1 MDKDSELLMRA
12 ALHDLAN
19 VLAGV
24 QGVLDLTPE
33 DAPLSPRNRARLDA
47 VVSEGLGI
55 LGRARHLAMGT
66 LPDASLQ
73 SAREWR
79 EQLADELKPLALLHK
94 APLEVELEPGPGP
107 DAFPGEA
114 LRTYVRSACRQVLPY
129 ARSGLRIQARS
140 EADHWR
146 LRMAP
151 VSQLPEGLC
160 ALPEGRSGDIAG
172 RWALRVAQAL
182 DIAVAFE
189 DGGLTIRIPRP

>member
-24 QGVLDLTPE
+24 QGVLELTPE

-66 LPDASLQ
+66 LPDASPQ
-73 SAREWR
+73 PAQEWR
-79 EQLADELKPLALLHK
+79 EQLADELVPLALLYK
-94 APLEVELEPGPGP
+94 APLDVQLEPGPGP
-107 DAFPGEA
+107 AEFPGEA

-140 EADHWR
+140 EEGCWR
-146 LRMAP
+146 LRMTP
-151 VSQLPEGLC
+151 VSQMPEGLGV
-160 ALPEGRSGDIAG
+160 LPEGRSGDISG
-172 RWALRVAQAL
+172 RWAQRVAEAMG
-182 DIAVAFE
+182 ISVVFE
-189 DGGLTIRIPRP
+189 DGGLTFRIPRP